1 MGYRCFEV
9 DVADKVAHVRMV
21 RPDEHNSMIRE
32 LWSELPALTR
42 ELDRG
47 GDVRA
52 MVLSSTGRHFSSGMD
67 LSVFTG
73 GGLGDAQGELGRVR
87 ASFRQLVLVLQETFS
102 CFERA
107 RFPVLVAVQGGCIG
121 AGVDLACAADLRYAS
136 EDAWFVIQEINI
148 GLTADV
154 GTLQRLPGLIPPGI
168 ARELALTGRR
178 LPAAR
183 AAQLGLV
190 NQVFTD
196 HDALVAGTLEVA
208 REIASKSPLAV
219 WGTKQALYWS
229 RDHSVADG
237 LEHLATW
244 QSGMFQPDDILESI
258 AARAEKR
265 EPLYPDLLPVPE
277 GL

>member
-9 DVADKVAHVRMV
+9 EVAAKVAHVRMC
-21 RPDEHNSMIRE
+21 RPDEHNSMVRE
-32 LWSELPALTR
+32 LWTELPALTR

-52 MVLSSTGRHFSSGMD
+52 MVLSSTGRHFTSGMD

-73 GGLGDAQGELGRVR
+73 GGLGDGEGELGRVR
-87 ASFRQLVLVLQETFS
+87 AGFRQLVLLLQQTFS

-136 EDAWFVIQEINI
+136 EDAWFVIQETNI
-148 GLTADV
+148 GITADV
-154 GTLQRLPGLIPPGI
+154 GTLQRLPGLIPAGV

-178 LPAAR
+178 LHAAR
-183 AAQLGLV
+183 AADLGLV
-190 NQVFTD
+190 NQVFAD
-196 HDALVAGTLEVA
+196 HDALVEGALEVA

-219 WGTKQALYWS
+219 WGTKQALNWS

-237 LEHLATW
+237 LEHTATW
-244 QSGMFQPDDILESI
+244 QSGMFQPDDVLESI

-265 EPLYPDLLPVPE
+265 EPDYADLLPVPE

>member
-1 MGYRCFEV
+1 
-9 DVADKVAHVRMV
+9 
-21 RPDEHNSMIRE
+21 
-32 LWSELPALTR
+32 
-42 ELDRG
+42 
-47 GDVRA
+47 
-52 MVLSSTGRHFSSGMD
+52 MD